1 MKVIHSSLFSAYLEQ
16 MTERTLKL
24 VIGSARLLAI
34 VSLTV
39 IFFTSAA
46 AQQNTQSQKPVSLDG
61 DKTSGED
68 ASKPFVALEEEM
80 RAKRAIK
87 FAEKEYQENLDRA
100 RDLSSLGVSI
110 VASFKQKKGLDQE
123 DIKKL
128 EKVEKLAKGIRRAAG
143 GSEDDVDMEKP
154 PTNLAAALD
163 MLGDLSKSLK
173 EKVEKTP
180 KHVISAAV
188 IDEANVLLELIRIVR
203 TLPPKV

>member
-1 MKVIHSSLFSAYLEQ
+1 
-16 MTERTLKL
+16 MTERSLKL
-24 VIGSARLLAI
+24 VMRSARLLAVVI
-34 VSLTV
+34 LTV
-39 IFFTSAA
+39 VSSAFAA
-46 AQQNTQSQKPVSLDG
+46 AQQNTQNQKAVSLDA
-61 DKTSGED
+61 DKTSAED
-68 ASKPFVALEEEM
+68 ASRPFAALEEEM

-100 RDLSSLGVSI
+100 RDLSSLGASI

-128 EKVEKLAKGIRRAAG
+128 EKVEKLAKGIRQAAG